1 MGRLFGTDGI
11 RGIANTEIGCELALK
26 IGRAAATVLTENK
39 ENKRLKLLIGTDTR
53 KSADMLTAA
62 LASGI
67 CSVGCDAVLAG
78 VVPTPAVAFLVKEN
92 SYDAGVMISA
102 SHNPCE
108 YNGIKIFRSDGY
120 KLPDE
125 EEERIEAIILDEIAS
140 PSLKIGGDVGSITFL
155 SDAVERYVQHI
166 KSAAAFRL
174 DGLKIAIDC
183 ANGSASV
190 TAEGLFTELGAECTV
205 IGSEPD
211 GVNINADCGSTH
223 IETLGE
229 FVKGKGFDIGFAFDG
244 DADRL
249 LAVDS
254 DGRLVDGDK
263 IIAVCSK
270 HLKKQGRLRN
280 NKAVVTVMS
289 NIGLFRF
296 FEKNNIDCVKTKV
309 GDRYVLQRMTEDD
322 CSIGGEQSGHVIF
335 SDFAATGDGQ
345 LTAVQL
351 LNVMKETGKTI
362 KELADEIEIFPQVL
376 LNVRVSAMGKHR
388 LNEDEEISIA
398 VAQAEKELGNDGRV
412 LVRASGTEPLV
423 RVMLEGKNEEQT
435 MRLARLIAGV
445 IKERLI

>member
-78 VVPTPAVAFLVKEN
+78 VVPTPAVAFLVKEY

-125 EEERIEAIILDEIAS
+125 TEERIEAIILDEIAS

-190 TAEGLFTELGAECTV
+190 TAEKLFTELGAECTV
-205 IGSEPD
+205 IGNEPD

-249 LAVDS
+249 MAVS
-254 DGRLVDGDK
+254 SSGRIFDGDM
-263 IIAVCSK
+263 IIYMLAKYMKSK
-270 HLKKQGRLRN
+270 GLLRFDT
-280 NKAVVTVMS
+280 VVGTSHTNMAIERALGALGIRFIRTD
-289 NIGLFRF
+289 IGDKYVLSKLV
-296 FEKNNIDCVKTKV
+296 EKN
-309 GDRYVLQRMTEDD
+309 L
-322 CSIGGEQSGHVIF
+322 SLGGEQSGHIILKDLH
-335 SDFAATGDGQ
+335 STGDGI
-345 LTAVQL
+345 L
-351 LNVMKETGKTI
+351 
-362 KELADEIEIFPQVL
+362 
-376 LNVRVSAMGKHR
+376 SA
-388 LNEDEEISIA
+388 IA
-398 VAQAEKELGNDGRV
+398 VANMLCECDRGLDELFDVTLYPQTNINVLVKDKFKIVNSLALAKETAHIQNEISESGRV
-412 LVRASGTEPLV
+412 MVRASGTEPKIRIMVESECENANQRYANSLV
-423 RVMLEGKNEEQT
+423 SLV
-435 MRLARLIAGV
+435 
-445 IKERLI
+445 KEIDERE

>member
-11 RGIANTEIGCELALK
+11 RGIANTEIGCELALR

-280 NKAVVTVMS
+280 NKAVITVMS

-376 LNVRVSAMGKHR
+376 LNVRVSAMGKLR
-388 LNEDEEISIA
+388 LNEDEEIRIA